1 MTEHEKSRDRRVRPA
16 VLGLCG
22 GAYAAQE
29 VTVSKLV
36 PGVFVVGEPVAL
48 SVGAHGR
55 EVELSYA
62 HSGQGPGARPVGV
75 ARRAPQE
82 LRRILRAGRACQT
95 SHLNFLAPPGERTA
109 LVQSVEAKP

>member
-29 VTVSKLV
+29 VTVSKLA
-36 PGVFVVGEPVAL
+36 PGVSVVGEPVAV
-48 SVGAHGR
+48 SVGETGGGGGMA
-55 EVELSYA
+55 YA
-62 HSGQGPGARPVGV
+62 HSGQGPGGRAVGA
-75 ARRAPQE
+75 ARRAHQA
-82 LRRILRAGRACQT
+82 LRRILRAGGACGT

-109 LVQSVEAKP
+109 LVQSVKAKP